1 MTTNEKQ
8 NKQPEAG
15 KKELTPRQIQ
25 MRKKM
30 VVFPLFFLAFAG
42 CMWLIF
48 SPGEK
53 EREEPSAGFNT
64 ELPTPESEGILSDK
78 RDAYVQEEMRRR
90 EREKMRSLQ
99 DFAFGMEDEEEEP
112 VMPAAVPDKSS
123 GPAGGSSGA
132 FRTSRAAYADINR
145 QLGSFYEE
153 TAGETGEEREMQ
165 ARIEELERRLEE
177 QQAQKTAQ
185 EEQVALLEK
194 SYEIA
199 ARYMNGGQAPEAP
212 RQKASVSGKAS
223 VQPVRQVRR
232 NIVSLLAAP
241 LPDSV
246 FAREFVKPRN
256 WGFNTVG
263 SDLRE
268 PERNSI
274 RAAVQQTVTLTDG
287 GEVTFRLL
295 EPMMAGDLLIPSGT
309 PVTGAAR
316 INGERLTVKVSAVQH
331 GGAVVPVDLSVYDT
345 NGNEGIPVPGS
356 EELNA
361 VKEIAANMGAG
372 MGSSITITDDAGSQL
387 LSDLGRSAI
396 QGVSQYVSKKMRS
409 VKVTLKAGYSVL
421 LLPPPSIRVQTTYFR
436 TPLKKS
442 IFINNQKFIEYEKDS
457 SGTRFYR
464 VHVRCPRAGKALHGR
479 FVRRSYPSAD
489 LQPGYP
495 ALRAGGDVQQD
506 RACDFPLGHPLRR
519 SGVFGSSGGES
530 RRHGK
535 RAACKGGPA

>member
-1 MTTNEKQ
+1 MTTSEKQ
-8 NKQPEAG
+8 SKQPAAG
-15 KKELTPRQIQ
+15 KKELTPRQVQ
-25 MRKKM
+25 ARRKM
-30 VVFPLFFLAFAG
+30 IVFPLFFLAFAG

-48 SPGEK
+48 APGEK
-53 EREEPSAGFNT
+53 QQEESAAGFNT
-64 ELPTPESEGILSDK
+64 ELPIPESDGIISDK
-78 RDAYVQEEMRRR
+78 RDAYVQEEMRRK
-90 EREKMRSLQ
+90 EREKIRSLQ
-99 DFAFGMEDEEEEP
+99 DFAFGAEEEAGEAEEAAP
-112 VMPAAVPDKSS
+112 AVPEER
-123 GPAGGSSGA
+123 AGGSSGA

-145 QLGSFYEE
+145 QLGSFYED
-153 TAGETGEEREMQ
+153 TAGETDESREMQ

-177 QQAQKTAQ
+177 QQAQKTAR

-421 LLPPPSIRVQTTYFR
+421 LLPP
-436 TPLKKS
+436 
-442 IFINNQKFIEYEKDS
+442 
-457 SGTRFYR
+457 
-464 VHVRCPRAGKALHGR
+464 
-479 FVRRSYPSAD
+479 
-489 LQPGYP
+489 LQ
-495 ALRAGGDVQQD
+495 
-506 RACDFPLGHPLRR
+506 
-519 SGVFGSSGGES
+519 
-530 RRHGK
+530 
-535 RAACKGGPA
+535 

>member
-1 MTTNEKQ
+1 MTTSEKQ
-8 NKQPEAG
+8 SKQPAAG
-15 KKELTPRQIQ
+15 KKELTPRQVQ
-25 MRKKM
+25 ARRKM
-30 VVFPLFFLAFAG
+30 IVFPLFFLAFAG

-48 SPGEK
+48 APGEK
-53 EREEPSAGFNT
+53 QQEESAAGFNT
-64 ELPTPESEGILSDK
+64 ELPLPESDGIISDK
-78 RDAYVQEEMRRR
+78 RDAYVQEEMRRK
-90 EREKMRSLQ
+90 EREKIRSLQ
-99 DFAFGMEDEEEEP
+99 DFAFGAEEEAGEAEEP
-112 VMPAAVPDKSS
+112 APAVQEER
-123 GPAGGSSGA
+123 GGGSSGA

-145 QLGSFYEE
+145 QLGSFYED
-153 TAGETGEEREMQ
+153 TAGETDESREMQ

-421 LLPPPSIRVQTTYFR
+421 LLPP
-436 TPLKKS
+436 
-442 IFINNQKFIEYEKDS
+442 
-457 SGTRFYR
+457 
-464 VHVRCPRAGKALHGR
+464 
-479 FVRRSYPSAD
+479 
-489 LQPGYP
+489 LQ
-495 ALRAGGDVQQD
+495 
-506 RACDFPLGHPLRR
+506 
-519 SGVFGSSGGES
+519 
-530 RRHGK
+530 
-535 RAACKGGPA
+535 

>member
-1 MTTNEKQ
+1 MAKKRIKAFGEWVEDHLRRACGALSPDKRIIVILTLLLFFSVLSLYFTVSSIYRFGKGVGERMQIRHIERLELELRQRQEADSVKHLKDFNYDDERKQ

-123 GPAGGSSGA
+123 GSAGGSSGA

-185 EEQVALLEK
+185 EEQW
-194 SYEIA
+194 
-199 ARYMNGGQAPEAP
+199 RC
-212 RQKASVSGKAS
+212 
-223 VQPVRQVRR
+223 
-232 NIVSLLAAP
+232 
-241 LPDSV
+241 
-246 FAREFVKPRN
+246 
-256 WGFNTVG
+256 W
-263 SDLRE
+263 
-268 PERNSI
+268 
-274 RAAVQQTVTLTDG
+274 
-287 GEVTFRLL
+287 
-295 EPMMAGDLLIPSGT
+295 
-309 PVTGAAR
+309 
-316 INGERLTVKVSAVQH
+316 
-331 GGAVVPVDLSVYDT
+331 
-345 NGNEGIPVPGS
+345 
-356 EELNA
+356 
-361 VKEIAANMGAG
+361 
-372 MGSSITITDDAGSQL
+372 
-387 LSDLGRSAI
+387 RSPT
-396 QGVSQYVSKKMRS
+396 RS
-409 VKVTLKAGYSVL
+409 
-421 LLPPPSIRVQTTYFR
+421 PPAT
-436 TPLKKS
+436 
-442 IFINNQKFIEYEKDS
+442 
-457 SGTRFYR
+457 
-464 VHVRCPRAGKALHGR
+464 
-479 FVRRSYPSAD
+479 
-489 LQPGYP
+489 
-495 ALRAGGDVQQD
+495 
-506 RACDFPLGHPLRR
+506 
-519 SGVFGSSGGES
+519 
-530 RRHGK
+530 
-535 RAACKGGPA
+535 

>member
-1 MTTNEKQ
+1 MYK
-8 NKQPEAG
+8 
-15 KKELTPRQIQ
+15 RQ
-25 MRKKM
+25 
-30 VVFPLFFLAFAG
+30 
-42 CMWLIF
+42 
-48 SPGEK
+48 
-53 EREEPSAGFNT
+53 
-64 ELPTPESEGILSDK
+64 
-78 RDAYVQEEMRRR
+78 
-90 EREKMRSLQ
+90 
-99 DFAFGMEDEEEEP
+99 
-112 VMPAAVPDKSS
+112 
-123 GPAGGSSGA
+123 
-132 FRTSRAAYADINR
+132 AYADINR
-145 QLGSFYEE
+145 QLGSFYED

-421 LLPPPSIRVQTTYFR
+421 LLPP
-436 TPLKKS
+436 
-442 IFINNQKFIEYEKDS
+442 
-457 SGTRFYR
+457 
-464 VHVRCPRAGKALHGR
+464 
-479 FVRRSYPSAD
+479 
-489 LQPGYP
+489 LQ
-495 ALRAGGDVQQD
+495 
-506 RACDFPLGHPLRR
+506 
-519 SGVFGSSGGES
+519 
-530 RRHGK
+530 
-535 RAACKGGPA
+535 

>member
-78 RDAYVQEEMRRR
+78 RD
-90 EREKMRSLQ
+90 
-99 DFAFGMEDEEEEP
+99 
-112 VMPAAVPDKSS
+112 
-123 GPAGGSSGA
+123 
-132 FRTSRAAYADINR
+132 
-145 QLGSFYEE
+145 
-153 TAGETGEEREMQ
+153 
-165 ARIEELERRLEE
+165 
-177 QQAQKTAQ
+177 
-185 EEQVALLEK
+185 
-194 SYEIA
+194 
-199 ARYMNGGQAPEAP
+199 
-212 RQKASVSGKAS
+212 ASVSGKAS

-421 LLPPPSIRVQTTYFR
+421 LLPP
-436 TPLKKS
+436 
-442 IFINNQKFIEYEKDS
+442 
-457 SGTRFYR
+457 
-464 VHVRCPRAGKALHGR
+464 
-479 FVRRSYPSAD
+479 
-489 LQPGYP
+489 LQ
-495 ALRAGGDVQQD
+495 
-506 RACDFPLGHPLRR
+506 
-519 SGVFGSSGGES
+519 
-530 RRHGK
+530 
-535 RAACKGGPA
+535 

>member
-145 QLGSFYEE
+145 QLGSFYED

-295 EPMMAGDLLIPSGT
+295 EPMMAGELLIPSGT

-331 GGAVVPVDLSVYDT
+331 GG
-345 NGNEGIPVPGS
+345 
-356 EELNA
+356 
-361 VKEIAANMGAG
+361 
-372 MGSSITITDDAGSQL
+372 SICRSMTRTATRVFPCR
-387 LSDLGRSAI
+387 GRKNS
-396 QGVSQYVSKKMRS
+396 M
-409 VKVTLKAGYSVL
+409 
-421 LLPPPSIRVQTTYFR
+421 P
-436 TPLKKS
+436 
-442 IFINNQKFIEYEKDS
+442 
-457 SGTRFYR
+457 
-464 VHVRCPRAGKALHGR
+464 
-479 FVRRSYPSAD
+479 
-489 LQPGYP
+489 
-495 ALRAGGDVQQD
+495 
-506 RACDFPLGHPLRR
+506 
-519 SGVFGSSGGES
+519 
-530 RRHGK
+530 
-535 RAACKGGPA
+535 

>member
-1 MTTNEKQ
+1 MTTSEKQ
-8 NKQPEAG
+8 SKQPAAG
-15 KKELTPRQIQ
+15 KKELTPRQVQ
-25 MRKKM
+25 ARRKM
-30 VVFPLFFLAFAG
+30 IVFPLFFLAFAG

-48 SPGEK
+48 APGEK
-53 EREEPSAGFNT
+53 QQEESAAGFNT
-64 ELPTPESEGILSDK
+64 ELPIPESDGIISDK
-78 RDAYVQEEMRRR
+78 RDAYVQEEMRRK
-90 EREKMRSLQ
+90 EREKIRSLQ
-99 DFAFGMEDEEEEP
+99 DFAFGAEEEAGEAEEAAP
-112 VMPAAVPDKSS
+112 AVPEER
-123 GPAGGSSGA
+123 AGGSSGA

-145 QLGSFYEE
+145 QLGSFYED
-153 TAGETGEEREMQ
+153 TAGETDESREMQ

-177 QQAQKTAQ
+177 QQAQKTAR

-212 RQKASVSGKAS
+212 RQKTSVSGKAS

-295 EPMMAGDLLIPSGT
+295 EPMMAGELLIPSGT

-421 LLPPPSIRVQTTYFR
+421 LLPP
-436 TPLKKS
+436 
-442 IFINNQKFIEYEKDS
+442 
-457 SGTRFYR
+457 
-464 VHVRCPRAGKALHGR
+464 
-479 FVRRSYPSAD
+479 
-489 LQPGYP
+489 LQ
-495 ALRAGGDVQQD
+495 
-506 RACDFPLGHPLRR
+506 
-519 SGVFGSSGGES
+519 
-530 RRHGK
+530 
-535 RAACKGGPA
+535 

>member
-123 GPAGGSSGA
+123 GSAGGSSGA

-145 QLGSFYEE
+145 QLGSFYED

-212 RQKASVSGKAS
+212 RQKISVSGKAS

-295 EPMMAGDLLIPSGT
+295 EPMVAGDLLIPSGT

-421 LLPPPSIRVQTTYFR
+421 LLPP
-436 TPLKKS
+436 
-442 IFINNQKFIEYEKDS
+442 
-457 SGTRFYR
+457 
-464 VHVRCPRAGKALHGR
+464 
-479 FVRRSYPSAD
+479 
-489 LQPGYP
+489 LQ
-495 ALRAGGDVQQD
+495 
-506 RACDFPLGHPLRR
+506 
-519 SGVFGSSGGES
+519 
-530 RRHGK
+530 
-535 RAACKGGPA
+535 

>member
-1 MTTNEKQ
+1 MTTSEKQ
-8 NKQPEAG
+8 SKQPAAG
-15 KKELTPRQIQ
+15 KKELTPRQVQ
-25 MRKKM
+25 ARRKM
-30 VVFPLFFLAFAG
+30 IVFPLFFLAFAG

-48 SPGEK
+48 APGEK
-53 EREEPSAGFNT
+53 QQEESAAGFNT
-64 ELPTPESEGILSDK
+64 ELPIPESDGIISDK
-78 RDAYVQEEMRRR
+78 RDAYVQEEMRRK
-90 EREKMRSLQ
+90 EREKIRSLQ
-99 DFAFGMEDEEEEP
+99 DFAFGAEEEAGEAEEAAP
-112 VMPAAVPDKSS
+112 AVPEER
-123 GPAGGSSGA
+123 AGGSSGA

-145 QLGSFYEE
+145 QLGSFYED
-153 TAGETGEEREMQ
+153 TAGETDESREMQ

-177 QQAQKTAQ
+177 QQAQKTAR

-212 RQKASVSGKAS
+212 RQKTSVSGKAS

-421 LLPPPSIRVQTTYFR
+421 LLPP
-436 TPLKKS
+436 
-442 IFINNQKFIEYEKDS
+442 
-457 SGTRFYR
+457 
-464 VHVRCPRAGKALHGR
+464 
-479 FVRRSYPSAD
+479 
-489 LQPGYP
+489 LQ
-495 ALRAGGDVQQD
+495 
-506 RACDFPLGHPLRR
+506 
-519 SGVFGSSGGES
+519 
-530 RRHGK
+530 
-535 RAACKGGPA
+535 

>member
-123 GPAGGSSGA
+123 GSAGGSSGA

-145 QLGSFYEE
+145 QLGSFYED

-212 RQKASVSGKAS
+212 RQKTSVSGKAS

-241 LPDSV
+241 LPR
-246 FAREFVKPRN
+246 F
-256 WGFNTVG
+256 G
-263 SDLRE
+263 LR
-268 PERNSI
+268 P
-274 RAAVQQTVTLTDG
+274 
-287 GEVTFRLL
+287 
-295 EPMMAGDLLIPSGT
+295 
-309 PVTGAAR
+309 
-316 INGERLTVKVSAVQH
+316 
-331 GGAVVPVDLSVYDT
+331 
-345 NGNEGIPVPGS
+345 
-356 EELNA
+356 
-361 VKEIAANMGAG
+361 
-372 MGSSITITDDAGSQL
+372 
-387 LSDLGRSAI
+387 
-396 QGVSQYVSKKMRS
+396 
-409 VKVTLKAGYSVL
+409 
-421 LLPPPSIRVQTTYFR
+421 
-436 TPLKKS
+436 
-442 IFINNQKFIEYEKDS
+442 
-457 SGTRFYR
+457 
-464 VHVRCPRAGKALHGR
+464 
-479 FVRRSYPSAD
+479 
-489 LQPGYP
+489 
-495 ALRAGGDVQQD
+495 
-506 RACDFPLGHPLRR
+506 
-519 SGVFGSSGGES
+519 
-530 RRHGK
+530 
-535 RAACKGGPA
+535 